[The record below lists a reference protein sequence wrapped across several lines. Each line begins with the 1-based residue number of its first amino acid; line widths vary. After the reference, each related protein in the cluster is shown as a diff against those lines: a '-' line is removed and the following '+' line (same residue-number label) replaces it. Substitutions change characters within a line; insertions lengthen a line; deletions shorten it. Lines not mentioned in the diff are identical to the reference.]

1 LTREFFWAVPVLNFG
16 ELSGLAKLLRISC
29 MLAGRLKL
37 YIVAVLLTPDF
48 RLKTIM
54 GIAVKQYDVLI
65 VGGGHAGCEAA
76 LAAARMGC
84 KALLAVIN
92 VDTIGAMSCNP
103 AIGGLAKGH
112 LVKEIDALGGEMA
125 KNIDATGI
133 QFRRLN
139 TSKGPAVWSSRA
151 QADRLAYRLRMKM
164 VLENQAGLD
173 ISQTVVDELLVDAA
187 GRISGVRTSL
197 DEELAVK
204 AVVIATG
211 TFLNGLI
218 HIGLKQFPAGRM
230 GDPPSINLSQWF
242 GKMGFAM
249 GRMKTGTPPRLDG
262 TTIDYADLEPQYGD
276 RPPNFFSL
284 SSQDLYP
291 NGDNGRRQLPCHVTH
306 TNNRTHNIIRGGID
320 RSPMY
325 TGIIEGVGARYCP
338 SIEDKVMRFADKDRH
353 QIFLEPEGGDTVE
366 VYPNGVSTSLPLDVQ
381 IAMLRSV
388 KGLEKVQIIRPG
400 YAIEYDYVE
409 PLELL
414 ASLQTKRVPGLFL
427 AGQINGTSGYEEAA
441 AQGLMA
447 GINAVRY
454 VREQEPVILD
464 RSQAYTG
471 VLIDDLVTL
480 GTREP
485 YRLFT
490 SRAEYRLLLRE
501 DNADLRLRQIGY
513 DLGLVDKETYE
524 NFRVKKRAVEEL
536 RSRLAT
542 IFVKPSAEANNILA
556 RLHSAPIKQS
566 QSLADLLRRPE
577 LSVDDLAVWIGEE
590 SFSELSVQREV
601 QLQVKYQGYIERQ
614 NEQVSRFKRLEAV
627 VLPDDLEY
635 TTMAGLSN
643 EVVEKLEK
651 IRPRSLGQASR
662 ISGVTP
668 AAISILQIHLKKAKL
683 I

>member
-1 LTREFFWAVPVLNFG
+1 MKSTEN
-16 ELSGLAKLLRISC
+16 E
-29 MLAGRLKL
+29 
-37 YIVAVLLTPDF
+37 
-48 RLKTIM
+48 
-54 GIAVKQYDVLI
+54 YDILV

-76 LAAARMGC
+76 LATARMGC
-84 KALLAVIN
+84 RTLLAVIN
-92 VDTIGAMSCNP
+92 VDTIGVMSCNP

-125 KNIDATGI
+125 KNIDASAI

-151 QADRLAYRLRMKM
+151 QADRTGYRLRMKG
-164 VLENQAGLD
+164 VLENQANLE
-173 ISQTVVDELLVDAA
+173 IRQTVIDRLLVDAN
-187 GRISGVRTSL
+187 GRINGAQTSL
-197 DEELAVK
+197 DEILTVK

-230 GDPPSINLSQWF
+230 GDPPSTRLAQWF
-242 GKMGFAM
+242 KEAGFAM

-262 TTIDYADLEPQYGD
+262 TTIDFSELEPQYGD

-284 SSQDLYP
+284 SSASLYP
-291 NGDNGRRQLPCHVTH
+291 DGDNGRPQLPCHITYTKAQTH
-306 TNNRTHNIIRGGID
+306 AIIKSGID

-325 TGIIEGVGARYCP
+325 TGVIEGVGARYCP
-338 SIEDKVMRFADKDRH
+338 SIEDKVMRFADKERH
-353 QIFLEPEGGDTVE
+353 QIFLEPEGIDTKE
-366 VYPNGVSTSLPLDVQ
+366 IYPNGVSTSLPLDVQ
-381 IAMLRSV
+381 AAMLRSI
-388 KGLEKVQIIRPG
+388 KGLEQVRIVRPG

-409 PLELL
+409 PVELQPSLE
-414 ASLQTKRVPGLFL
+414 SKRQPGLFL

-447 GINAVRY
+447 GINAVQY
-454 VREQEPVILD
+454 VRQQEPVILD
-464 RSQAYTG
+464 RAQAYTG

-513 DLGLVDKETYE
+513 DLGLVDKETYGT
-524 NFRVKKRAVEEL
+524 FIRKKNAIEAAL
-536 RSRLAT
+536 HRLAT
-542 IFVKPSAEANNILA
+542 TTVKPSATSNQALA
-556 RLHSAPIKQS
+556 ALGSAPLKQPVT
-566 QSLADLLRRPE
+566 LADLLRRPE
-577 LSVDDLAVWIGEE
+577 ISFDDLGPLTGREVDDEQPVK
-590 SFSELSVQREV
+590 QEV

-614 NEQVSRFKRLEAV
+614 NEQVVRFKRLESVA
-627 VLPDDLEY
+627 LPEDFDY
-635 TTMAGLSN
+635 GSMSGLSN
-643 EVVEKLEK
+643 EVVEKLIA

-668 AAISILQIHLKKAKL
+668 AAISVLQIHLKKANL
-683 I
+683 L